1 MFIDYITF
9 QSVKAGSSSGHID
22 IVNYQTTQFPLDLTE
37 HFVKRLGLGD
47 TLNLLLIYLYH
58 GDQYSDLW
66 KSHLYFRP
74 AVTITKFVIF

>member
-22 IVNYQTTQFPLDLTE
+22 IINYQTTQFPLDLIE
-37 HFVKRLGLGD
+37 HSVKRLGLGD
-47 TLNLLLIYLYH
+47 TLNLLHIYH
-58 GDQYSDLW
+58 GDQYSNLW
-66 KSHLYFRP
+66 KSDLYFRS

>member
-22 IVNYQTTQFPLDLTE
+22 IINYQTTQFLLDLIE
-37 HFVKRLGLGD
+37 HSVKRLGLGD
-47 TLNLLLIYLYH
+47 TLNLLLIYH
-58 GDQYSDLW
+58 GDQYSNLW
-66 KSHLYFRP
+66 KSDLYFRP